1 MIRSL
6 TLLLL
11 AVSMLP
17 SCAAH
22 TLVRVIG
29 PDGTR
34 VSIGNGESQFV
45 PFDIRVRGRR
55 KVEIKVD
62 REVMKNLGLSEEEAD
77 KVMQNETSV
86 LEGILE
92 VRTTPDEF
100 AQLKLEDES
109 LKRAMLN
116 YARFSWTYWDT
127 RKRTVLTFNG
137 KARMKE

>member
-1 MIRSL
+1 MTRSL
-6 TLLLL
+6 TFVLL
-11 AVSMLP
+11 AVCLLT
-17 SCAAH
+17 SCAAP

-34 VSIGNGESQFV
+34 VSIGNNKAQFV
-45 PFDIRVRGRR
+45 PFDMRVSGRQR
-55 KVEIKVD
+55 VQIKVD
-62 REVMKNLGLSEEEAD
+62 REVMRNLGLSSEEVS

-92 VRTTPDEF
+92 VRTTPDQF

-137 KARMKE
+137 KARMKK